1 MAALSVGLGV
11 CPNNDTQEK
20 ATLIKCFCIMFL
32 QYTFTYD
39 IVNGK
44 MSYCIGNFYGKE
56 KRFNKANLV

>member
-1 MAALSVGLGV
+1 MRMAALSVGLGV

-20 ATLIKCFCIMFL
+20 VTLIKCFCIMIL

-44 MSYCIGNFYGKE
+44 MTYRIGN
-56 KRFNKANLV
+56 L